1 MIITLYKNTKNY
13 KYNYMLTWG
22 FTASRVIGCEL
33 WVVGFVSW
41 SLGLSVSCLLS
52 LVSCL
57 WSPVSQSPGLQDF
70 TQV

>member
-22 FTASRVIGCEL
+22 FTASLVIGCEL
-33 WVVGFVSW
+33 SVVGFVSW

-52 LVSCL
+52 LVSRL
-57 WSPVSQSPGLQDF
+57 WSPVSRSYDS
-70 TQV
+70 